1 MKICS
6 EHRQDENYYEV
17 PLIWTYSWAY
27 NEYWCPYCG
36 KHEGMLGAGMDVKDT
51 NELKKRKKLYEKA
64 TKEYRHAVGVSVCS
78 GTTWKGEMIKPE
90 DLPDE
95 EKLRLKKI
103 REKGWKLNVKA
114 EELK

>member
-6 EHRQDENYYEV
+6 EHRDYEV
-17 PLIWTYSWAY
+17 PLIYTYSWAY
-27 NEYWCPYCG
+27 NEYWCPYCD
-36 KHEGMLGAGMDVKDT
+36 KHEGMLGAGEEVPETK
-51 NELKKRKKLYEKA
+51 ELKDRLELFKKA
-64 TKEYRHAVGVSVCS
+64 TAEYRHAIGVSVCS

-103 REKGWKLNVKA
+103 REEGWKLNMKI
-114 EELK
+114 ENLKLQV